1 MVKLYVRNMLAGVGR
16 WQLTCAEVSVAT
28 SAIASEAEVD
38 YQMDAAAHAER
49 P

>member
-16 WQLTCAEVSVAT
+16 WQLTCAEVAT
-28 SAIASEAEVD
+28 SAVASEAEVD